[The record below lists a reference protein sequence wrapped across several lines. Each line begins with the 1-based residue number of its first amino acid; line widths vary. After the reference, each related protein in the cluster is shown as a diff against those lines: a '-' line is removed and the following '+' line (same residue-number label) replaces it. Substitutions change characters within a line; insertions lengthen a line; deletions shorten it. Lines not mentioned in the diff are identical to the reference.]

1 MDIKMAQLL
10 DKISAE
16 VQKAKHHSNSGNV
29 RDQLVAIKAL
39 CELALDQNE
48 EVPVS
53 KPGSVSKSVVMS
65 SPEIMQSSE
74 IMQQQIIQ
82 SSKPN
87 FEGTKL
93 KSDDANG
100 DSLFDF

>member
-1 MDIKMAQLL
+1 
-10 DKISAE
+10 
-16 VQKAKHHSNSGNV
+16 
-29 RDQLVAIKAL
+29 
-39 CELALDQNE
+39 
-48 EVPVS
+48 
-53 KPGSVSKSVVMS
+53 MS
-65 SPEIMQSSE
+65 SPEIMQSPE
-74 IMQQQIIQ
+74 VMQQQIIQ

>member
-1 MDIKMAQLL
+1 MDIKMTQLL

-16 VQKAKHHSNSGNV
+16 VQKAKHHSNSVNV

-39 CELALDQNE
+39 CELALDQNG
-48 EVPVS
+48 EVSVS
-53 KPGSVSKSVVMS
+53 KPVVMS
-65 SPEIMQSSE
+65 SPEMMQSPE

>member
-1 MDIKMAQLL
+1 MDIKMTQLL

-16 VQKAKHHSNSGNV
+16 VQKAKHHSNSANV

-39 CELALDQNE
+39 CELALDQNG
-48 EVPVS
+48 EVSVS
-53 KPGSVSKSVVMS
+53 KPVVMS
-65 SPEIMQSSE
+65 SPEMMQSPE

>member
-10 DKISAE
+10 DKIGAE
-16 VQKAKHHSNSGNV
+16 VEKAKQHSNSASV

-39 CELALDQNE
+39 CELALDQNG
-48 EVPVS
+48 EVTVSKSVLVS
-53 KPGSVSKSVVMS
+53 KPVVMS
-65 SPEIMQSSE
+65 SPEIV
-74 IMQQQIIQ
+74 QQQIIQ

>member
-1 MDIKMAQLL
+1 MTQLL

-16 VQKAKHHSNSGNV
+16 VQKAKHHSNSANV

-53 KPGSVSKSVVMS
+53 KPVSVSKPVVMS
-65 SPEIMQSSE
+65 SPE